1 MTTIRIIL
9 HGKAAGDAGVRTA
22 VHTRGGSTWT
32 TSWTRKAP
40 SMALFSLHRWITQ
53 RRYFQ
58 IELLLQQSESV
69 ESKEHRHVEA
79 HGSGRGR
86 QVKGG

>member
-1 MTTIRIIL
+1 
-9 HGKAAGDAGVRTA
+9 
-22 VHTRGGSTWT
+22 
-32 TSWTRKAP
+32 
-40 SMALFSLHRWITQ
+40 MALFSLHRWITQ